1 MADQRGQRTS
11 TKCPEYKTW
20 IEFAVK
26 DLTSPSKRLYHPQ
39 GEQVTQGP
47 QAEQPNVAP
56 QIARQTLSNCVK
68 GIHKARHQVYKVSR
82 LLKAQGDTGL
92 RAITPTSM

>member
-1 MADQRGQRTS
+1 MVGQRGQRAS
-11 TKCPEYKTW
+11 TKYPEYETW
-20 IEFAVK
+20 IELAVM

-39 GEQVTQGP
+39 GEQVTEGP

-56 QIARQTLSNCVK
+56 QIARNRVK

-82 LLKAQGDTGL
+82 LLKSQGDTGL